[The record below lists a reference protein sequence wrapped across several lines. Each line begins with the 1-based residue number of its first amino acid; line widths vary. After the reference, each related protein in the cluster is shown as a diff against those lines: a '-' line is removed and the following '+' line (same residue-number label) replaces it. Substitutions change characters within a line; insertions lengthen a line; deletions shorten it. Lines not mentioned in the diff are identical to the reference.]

1 MSISIAGIE
10 FWNELTEEI
19 KDSSNV
25 NQFKIKL
32 KKEMLN
38 KYKNEENAINLGR
51 RNQELVCFRDIFPA
65 APYHFLVIPREHI
78 VSCRSLNKKHISLV
92 ERMVELGRAVLLDQ
106 GITNM
111 NDVRLGFHQFPFIS
125 VSHLHLHVLAPA
137 SQISQAMMF
146 KFTPGSD
153 SFITVSPAG
162 CSCLL
167 IHSTFHR
174 SL

>member
-1 MSISIAGIE
+1 MANKDCVSGDDIDKTCIFCLVARGRDKE
-10 FWNELTEEI
+10 TTVI
-19 KDSSNV
+19 K
-25 NQFKIKL
+25 Q
-32 KKEMLN
+32 
-38 KYKNEENAINLGR
+38 
-51 RNQELVCFRDIFPA
+51 NQELVCFRDIFPA

-153 SFITVSPAG
+153 SFITEESLRNRLRKKKKID
-162 CSCLL
+162 SCLG
-167 IHSTFHR
+167 R
-174 SL
+174 Q

>member
-1 MSISIAGIE
+1 MANKDCVSGDDIDKTCIFCLVARGRDKE
-10 FWNELTEEI
+10 TTVI
-19 KDSSNV
+19 K
-25 NQFKIKL
+25 Q
-32 KKEMLN
+32 
-38 KYKNEENAINLGR
+38 
-51 RNQELVCFRDIFPA
+51 NQELVCFRDIFPA

-153 SFITVSPAG
+153 SFITN
-162 CSCLL
+162 L
-167 IHSTFHR
+167 
-174 SL
+174 

>member
-1 MSISIAGIE
+1 MANKDCVSGDDIDKTCIFCLVACGRDKE
-10 FWNELTEEI
+10 TRVI
-19 KDSSNV
+19 K
-25 NQFKIKL
+25 Q
-32 KKEMLN
+32 
-38 KYKNEENAINLGR
+38 
-51 RNQELVCFRDIFPA
+51 NQELVCFRDIFPA

-92 ERMVELGRAVLLDQ
+92 QRMVELGRAVLLDQ

-153 SFITVSPAG
+153 SFITEESLRNRLRKKKKID
-162 CSCLL
+162 SCLG
-167 IHSTFHR
+167 R
-174 SL
+174 Q

>member
-1 MSISIAGIE
+1 MANKDCVSGDDIDKTCIFCLVARGRDKE
-10 FWNELTEEI
+10 TRVI
-19 KDSSNV
+19 K
-25 NQFKIKL
+25 Q
-32 KKEMLN
+32 
-38 KYKNEENAINLGR
+38 
-51 RNQELVCFRDIFPA
+51 NQELVCFRDIFPA
-65 APYHFLVIPREHI
+65 APHHFLVIPREHI

-153 SFITVSPAG
+153 SFITEESLRNRLRKKKIFD
-162 CSCLL
+162 SCLG
-167 IHSTFHR
+167 R
-174 SL
+174 Q